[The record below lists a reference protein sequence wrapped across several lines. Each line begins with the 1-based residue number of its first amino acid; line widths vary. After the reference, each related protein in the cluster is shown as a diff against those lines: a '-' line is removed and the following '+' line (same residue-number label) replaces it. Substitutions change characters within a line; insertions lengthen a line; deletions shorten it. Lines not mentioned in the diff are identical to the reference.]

1 MEIPLCNLRVGSA
14 RWLILKKL
22 LARREGTKKQNELI
36 MQILNLISIG
46 IGVIGIGIIVWGT
59 LIALVEF
66 LRLEYTR
73 FKGVNVIVKAEILR
87 YHLGTYLLL
96 GLEFLVAAD
105 IIHTIT
111 KPDFEELIIL
121 GSIVVIRT
129 IISYFLNREIKHS
142 DESH

>member
-1 MEIPLCNLRVGSA
+1 
-14 RWLILKKL
+14 
-22 LARREGTKKQNELI
+22 

-142 DESH
+142 DESR